1 MAAMRRSP
9 GGGTLDTLRIR
20 WHPRDFALRSSAERV
35 LRAAVRELALEHV
48 VRDLHVRVDA
58 ENRDDHA
65 YIEWNTHDHRAARLS
80 FAIGN
85 FVTRARRRAWARTWG
100 KRPGMPPLSTRQFS
114 ARSFS
119 EACLHELSHLRDDHQ
134 SGVDLTGAP
143 PCDREALNELWN
155 VWIDGRLNRRGLP
168 AMTRGERRRV
178 YVRTLRGAP
187 RFRARGERVFQ
198 ALWNADH
205 LGPRELRAYLAEL
218 TAPLRRA
225 AAPAPARVPR
235 RTPRPKTTRTP
246 RAR

>member
-1 MAAMRRSP
+1 MRGYRRQ
-9 GGGTLDTLRIR
+9 GGGAAIETLRVR
-20 WHPRDFALRSSAERV
+20 WSPRDFPLRAVAESV
-35 LRAAVRELALEHV
+35 LRAAVRELSLEHV
-48 VRDLHVRVDA
+48 VRELHVRVDLD
-58 ENRDDHA
+58 NRDDHA

-85 FVTRARRRAWARTWG
+85 FVTRARRRAWTRTWAR
-100 KRPGMPPLSTRQFS
+100 RPGPPPLEARQFS

-134 SGVDLTGAP
+134 AGVDLTGAP
-143 PCDREALNELWN
+143 AADREALNELWN

-168 AMTRGERRRV
+168 AMSRGERRRV
-178 YVRTLRGAP
+178 YARTLRDAP
-187 RFRARGERVFQ
+187 RFRTRGERVFQ

-218 TAPLRRA
+218 TTPLRPPTASARRPA
-225 AAPAPARVPR
+225 AGRSKAARSR
-235 RTPRPKTTRTP
+235 

>member
-1 MAAMRRSP
+1 MRALKRP
-9 GGGTLDTLRIR
+9 GGAASLENLRVR
-20 WHPRDFALRSSAERV
+20 WHPRDFPLREPAEAV
-35 LRAAVRELALEHV
+35 LRASLRELSLEHV
-48 VRDLHVRVDA
+48 VRDIHVRVDE

-100 KRPGMPPLSTRQFS
+100 KRSGVPPLTPRQFS
-114 ARSFS
+114 TRSFA

-143 PCDREALNELWN
+143 PSDREALNELWN

-168 AMTRGERRRV
+168 AMTRGERHRV
-178 YVRTLRGAP
+178 YVRTLRGTS

-218 TAPLRRA
+218 TTPLHRASSSAPRRPRSKATRSRRA
-225 AAPAPARVPR
+225 R
-235 RTPRPKTTRTP
+235 
-246 RAR
+246 

>member
-1 MAAMRRSP
+1 MRGYRRHP
-9 GGGTLDTLRIR
+9 GSSALENLRVR
-20 WHPRDFALRSSAERV
+20 WSPRDFPLRAVAEPV
-35 LRAAVRELALEHV
+35 LRAAVRELSLEHV
-48 VRDLHVRVDA
+48 VRDLHVRVDLD
-58 ENRDDHA
+58 NRDDHA
-65 YIEWNTHDHRAARLS
+65 YIEWNTHDHRSARLS

-85 FVTRARRRAWARTWG
+85 FVTRTRRRAWARTWA
-100 KRPGMPPLSTRQFS
+100 KRPGPPPLAARQFS

-134 SGVDLTGAP
+134 AGVDLTGAP
-143 PCDREALNELWN
+143 PADREALNELWN

-168 AMTRGERRRV
+168 AMSRGERRRV
-178 YVRTLRGAP
+178 YARTLRGAP

-218 TAPLRRA
+218 TTPLR
-225 AAPAPARVPR
+225 PAPVPARR
-235 RTPRPKTTRTP
+235 RPLARAKASRSR